1 MQKPGGS
8 WLGLN
13 GRACCAGCSPWGY
26 GGSSRWR
33 LPGVWTR
40 GIWPSVPKGGVA
52 KERHGGDGD
61 GLVLALARRVVSA
74 EQDDA
79 ESVEAVFPQARDP
92 EAKPELKVVESTT
105 MGVAGQRARP

>member
-1 MQKPGGS
+1 M
-8 WLGLN
+8 
-13 GRACCAGCSPWGY
+13 
-26 GGSSRWR
+26 
-33 LPGVWTR
+33 
-40 GIWPSVPKGGVA
+40 A

-79 ESVEAVFPQARDP
+79 ELVEAVFSQARDP

-105 MGVAGQRARP
+105 MGLAGQRARP